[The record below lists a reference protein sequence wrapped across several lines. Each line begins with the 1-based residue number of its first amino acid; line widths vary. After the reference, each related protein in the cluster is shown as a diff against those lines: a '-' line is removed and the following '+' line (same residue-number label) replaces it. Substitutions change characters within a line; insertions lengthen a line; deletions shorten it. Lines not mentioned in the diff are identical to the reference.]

1 MSNNLDQINGGSIEL
16 RQFIE
21 KRQEQKAWFE
31 LNGYYNGNL
40 DTNGEYRLVTALAKR
55 CALFV
60 DIGYNEGVVSKKFQH
75 FNPDIKIVGFEPNPA
90 MPTNPSDHQI
100 VRLALSDVSN
110 TKAKFFVHPDHS
122 GVSSLNE
129 RTQLNPSYRKNF
141 VSFEVLLERLDD
153 VYKGL
158 IPSSHSGDV
167 FLKIDVEGSEA
178 KVFRGAETFF
188 KEKRPVGYFE
198 YSEGWKESG
207 ELLQN
212 LFYKFDAIDY
222 RLYRVTPLGLE
233 HIRFFHHSMEN
244 YIYQNI
250 FFAPKDYLD
259 TFWKPITI
267 AWDFSQ
273 TLFYEFAAQN
283 PV

>member
-1 MSNNLDQINGGSIEL
+1 MSKIFEQGADGSSDL
-16 RQFIE
+16 RYFIE
-21 KRQEQKAWFE
+21 KRQEQKSWFE

-40 DTNGEYRLVTALAKR
+40 DTNGEYRLVGAVARR
-55 CALFV
+55 CGLFV
-60 DIGYNEGVVSKKFQH
+60 DVGYNEGVVSKKFQS

-90 MPTNPSDHQI
+90 MPSNPSDHKI

-110 TKAKFFVHPDHS
+110 SKAKFFVHRDHS

-141 VSFEVLLERLDD
+141 DSFEVSLERLDD
-153 VYKGL
+153 VYKELVPDSG
-158 IPSSHSGDV
+158 SGDV

-178 KVFRGAETFF
+178 KVFRGAKSFL
-188 KEKRPVGYFE
+188 KEKNPIGYFE

-212 LFYKFDAIDY
+212 LFYQFDAIDY

-259 TFWKPITI
+259 AFWKPLTI
-267 AWDFSQ
+267 PWDFSQ
-273 TLFYEFAAQN
+273 TLFYEFPALSS
-283 PV
+283 